1 MATRLAQLETDI
13 ERVERLLENLEQEI
27 STKESAKNPN
37 SAEILNLLQ
46 SKMNAQNLESDYRKE
61 YEAEHRKCHVIMNK
75 DDIIKNNNYTVIRR
89 SYVQSIDN

>member
-13 ERVERLLENLEQEI
+13 ERVERLLDNLELDI

-37 SAEILNLLQ
+37 NAEILNLLQ
-46 SKMNAQNLESDYRKE
+46 SKMNAQNLESGLRKE

-75 DDIIKNNNYTVIRR
+75 DDIIKNNNYPIIRG